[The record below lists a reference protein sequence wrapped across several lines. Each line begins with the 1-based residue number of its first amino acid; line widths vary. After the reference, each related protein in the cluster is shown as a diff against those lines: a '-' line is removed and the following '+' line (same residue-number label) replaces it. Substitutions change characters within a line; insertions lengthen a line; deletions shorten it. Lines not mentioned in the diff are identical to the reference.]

1 MKKIMMLLAS
11 LTIMVLPMVKAAE
24 SIKMDAVE
32 SKSGVI
38 TVEGIADSSVI
49 AVAVLVYDSTG
60 TNLVTMQTTQTND
73 DDTFKTTITLDADT
87 YVVKVANY
95 NGGSYVEKKV
105 TPSDDTIKVPNTLD
119 NIGSYIAIAVVA
131 LVSIIA
137 SVICIQK
144 QKA

>member
-1 MKKIMMLLAS
+1 MKKILMILAS
-11 LTIMVLPMVKAAE
+11 LTIMLLPIVKAADN
-24 SIKMDAVE
+24 IKMDAVE

-38 TVEGIADSSVI
+38 TVKGTADSSVI

-60 TNLVTMQTTQTND
+60 TNLITMQTAQTND
-73 DDTFKTTITLDADT
+73 DDTFDATISLDAAT

-95 NGGSYVEKKV
+95 TGGSYVEKTV
-105 TPSDDTIKVPNTLD
+105 TPSDETLKVPNTLD
-119 NIGSYIAIAVVA
+119 NIGSYIVVAIVA

-137 SVICIQK
+137 SVICIKK

>member
-1 MKKIMMLLAS
+1 
-11 LTIMVLPMVKAAE
+11 
-24 SIKMDAVE
+24 
-32 SKSGVI
+32 
-38 TVEGIADSSVI
+38 
-49 AVAVLVYDSTG
+49 
-60 TNLVTMQTTQTND
+60 MQTTQTND
-73 DDTFKTTITLDADT
+73 DDTFKTTISLDADT

-119 NIGSYIAIAVVA
+119 NIGSYIVVGLVA

-137 SVICIQK
+137 SVICIKK

>member
-1 MKKIMMLLAS
+1 MKKILMILAS
-11 LTIMVLPMVKAAE
+11 LTIMLLPMVKAAE

-32 SKSGVI
+32 SQSGVI
-38 TVEGIADSSVI
+38 TVEGVADSSVI

-73 DDTFKTTITLDADT
+73 DDTFKTTISLDADT
-87 YVVKVANY
+87 YIVKVANY
-95 NGGSYVEKKV
+95 TGGSYVEKKV

-119 NIGSYIAIAVVA
+119 NIGSYIVIGLVA

-137 SVICIQK
+137 SVICIKK